1 MPPSPSPSTT
11 ATKTPPLWYVC
22 NGGAVIGPMNTATL
36 LRGVAVG
43 QVSVDSFVRA
53 HVWEQWRGVLQIRE
67 VCAFRRAQEE
77 SDAGK
82 APSESPAPDEEGE
95 ALARGFLRCAIS
107 PGESLLLALHAAVEA
122 TRAEVALVHRFRAPQ
137 RAFVTSFTHGGEL
150 EPLVGTLL
158 PGFDAACAAAIDG
171 RGVWGSQGVGSAQR
185 ALVQRLGR
193 GAALRGVAMVPVR
206 VAGRTYAM
214 IELGRADHPFRACDK
229 ARLAG
234 VRRVLEETF
243 QKEGWNPWPQVS
255 KRPRPLLLPIA

>member
-1 MPPSPSPSTT
+1 MAPSPLPSTT
-11 ATKTPPLWYVC
+11 GTKAPPLWYVC
-22 NGGAVIGPMNTATL
+22 SRGAVTGPMNTATL

-43 QVSVDSFVRA
+43 HVPIDSYVRA
-53 HVWEQWRGVLQIRE
+53 HVWEHWRGVLQIRE

-77 SDAGK
+77 PGEVSGSR
-82 APSESPAPDEEGE
+82 PPDEQGE

-122 TRAEVALVHRFRAPQ
+122 TRAEVAMVHRFRAPQ

-150 EPLVGTLL
+150 DPLVGTQL

-185 ALVQRLGR
+185 ALVQRLGQ

-206 VAGRTYAM
+206 VGGRTYAM
-214 IELGRADHPFRACDK
+214 IELGRSDHPFRACDK

-243 QKEGWNPWPQVS
+243 QKEGWNPWPQVPS
-255 KRPRPLLLPIA
+255 RPRPLLVPVA